1 MPLGISFFKVLCFRQ
16 QSKAEL
22 PMPVNKES
30 IWDLGSS
37 VSQDTFS
44 TEYQLTAQG
53 LFGVTGQCDPG
64 HHVALEALNSSA
76 RSDLAP
82 GIEDTTSK
90 CGGRETDEL
99 LEKVLNMVLNFVL
112 LLFFSAWVLLP
123 HQPQAHRHTLKP
135 SKHCKPVPQAHAH
148 RALHTPTHPTAQ
160 CTTNTTLTTRHLS
173 PTHPAPSQ
181 QDQAAGLL
189 APHLEPG

>member
-1 MPLGISFFKVLCFRQ
+1 
-16 QSKAEL
+16 
-22 PMPVNKES
+22 MPVNKES

-123 HQPQAHRHTLKP
+123 HQPQAHRHTLK
-135 SKHCKPVPQAHAH
+135 QASTASRCH
-148 RALHTPTHPTAQ
+148 RHMHTEPYTHPHTPQ
-160 CTTNTTLTTRHLS
+160 LS
-173 PTHPAPSQ
+173 ALQTPPS
-181 QDQAAGLL
+181 
-189 APHLEPG
+189 PPGT